1 MLFRSRVWQLSLR
14 GSMRRGRELAQ
25 WPWSAAPQFSGF
37 PVHKDAGCR
46 LQTRLPD
53 SRDQSFFSLDSAC
66 ELAAQRKPDTQY
78 SPLPHTFLD
87 ECVRHGVPKRL
98 SSSFRQPLPSIAE
111 SPETSLLKG
120 QTGPFPDWRRG
131 CTASAAGTA
140 FKFRRKRSSRVEAE
154 E

>member
-1 MLFRSRVWQLSLR
+1 
-14 GSMRRGRELAQ
+14 MRRGRELAQ

-46 LQTRLPD
+46 LQTMLPD

-87 ECVRHGVPKRL
+87 ECVPHGVPKRL
-98 SSSFRQPLPSIAE
+98 
-111 SPETSLLKG
+111 LLLS
-120 QTGPFPDWRRG
+120 T
-131 CTASAAGTA
+131 TASEH
-140 FKFRRKRSSRVEAE
+140 SRITGDFSTEGANRNLS
-154 E
+154 